1 MECSRG
7 VVMLR
12 EELDKTLKEE
22 LDDIFKEGITKTL
35 DKDKT

>member
-7 VVMLR
+7 VVMPR
-12 EELDKTLKEE
+12 EELDKMSKEE
-22 LDDIFKEGITKTL
+22 LDDTSKERIIKTS